1 MAFSVAVRTSVV
13 KGLSMQSMGSHR
25 GRTAMKAA
33 SFPKDLGL
41 NRLTS
46 FSFAERDQR
55 VLRETIPSGME
66 ASEQGAG
73 PHSMK
78 TDLLPWMI
86 SFAILIT
93 ASFTSGSNL
102 PAVVLGVAE
111 MLFFGFNCFQASLLE
126 TPMEPEPVARD
137 LDELWDMILA
147 SSHCTRQFLSGWF
160 YDAEFDLITVEDVH
174 SFLTWAT
181 FSTTYEL
188 LDEDKKGSIHKILL
202 KIQGQLDYEFPTR
215 SPGQEPLPCMRFTIE
230 PLLYKHKPIVFYLVC
245 QWLLGAAAGFQ
256 LRKEGFSKHV
266 DGEISYW
273 IRFPETEESRRKK
286 PIVFVH
292 GVGVGLVT
300 YMSFLRELM
309 VNDCP
314 MILIEQPHIS
324 CTISPVVPSIDDHL
338 YGIERIFQRW
348 NLEDAFWVGHSYG
361 SVLLS
366 WMVQHLPER
375 VAGVGLID
383 PVVMM
388 LNLKDVLYNFLYKK
402 TQDNDKRKLGNK
414 LGDLIGSELYL
425 NNALRRNFWW
435 YRNILWAQDLQK
447 QNIPSLVCLSEHD
460 EIVPSHAVH
469 RHIEQHASSFG
480 QHTCVK
486 SYTMRN
492 ANHGQIL
499 FDRDLSRELAGRL
512 SSVWRDL

>member
-1 MAFSVAVRTSVV
+1 
-13 KGLSMQSMGSHR
+13 
-25 GRTAMKAA
+25 MKAA
-33 SFPKDLGL
+33 SFPKDFSL

-46 FSFAERDQR
+46 FSFFESDQK
-55 VLRETIPSGME
+55 VLRETIPSGMD
-66 ASEQGAG
+66 ASQHLSN
-73 PHSMK
+73 PHSVK

-86 SFAILIT
+86 SLAILVT

-102 PAVVLGVAE
+102 PAIVLGIAE
-111 MLFFGFNCFQASLLE
+111 MMFFGYNCLQASVLE

-137 LDELWDMILA
+137 LDELWDMILS

-160 YDAEFDLITVEDVH
+160 YDSKFESITVEDVH

-181 FSTTYEL
+181 FSTTYEV
-188 LDEDKKGSIHKILL
+188 LDEDKKCSIHRIFV
-202 KIQGQLDYEFPTR
+202 KIQEQLNYEFPTR
-215 SPGQEPLPCMRFTIE
+215 LPSQQPLPCMRFTIE

-256 LRKEGFSKHV
+256 LRKEGFAKHV

-273 IRFPETEESRRKK
+273 IRLPECEESRKKK

-292 GVGVGLVT
+292 GVGVGLIT
-300 YMSFLRELM
+300 YLSFLKELM

-314 MILIEQPHIS
+314 MILIELPHIS

-348 NLEDAFWVGHSYG
+348 ELQDAFWVGHSYG
-361 SVLLS
+361 SVVLS

-375 VAGVGLID
+375 VAGIGLID

-402 TQDNDKRKLGNK
+402 TQDNDRRKLGNK

-469 RHIEQHASSFG
+469 RHIEQHASRLG
-480 QHTCVK
+480 QHNCVR

-492 ANHGQIL
+492 ANHGQML
-499 FDRDLSRELAGRL
+499 FDRDISRDLASRL
-512 SSVWRDL
+512 SSVWREL